1 MKTSTFAALLVL
13 ASTVVGASFAGGCV
27 GKIGEDDGSTIGGG
41 KGPGPGTNPGE
52 TPAGLRDPGN
62 KTIHRLNRV
71 EYDNTVRDLLGS
83 ALKPSTD
90 FPSDDHGYGYDNIAD
105 VLALSPLQLELYER
119 AAERLVDEAFAKPD
133 TVAKLIPCKLEEPA
147 CPKTV
152 IDAFAMRTFRRP
164 VTDEDST
171 KLLAFIDI
179 AKGEGQST
187 LEGVKLAMR
196 AALVSPHFIFR
207 IELDPDPADPK
218 AHELN
223 DYELASRLS
232 YFLWSSMPD
241 QALFASAAAGKLHE
255 PEELKAQAM
264 RMLADPRSESLVAN
278 FAGQWLHTRDLDE
291 YTVEAKIYP
300 GFDDTLRK
308 SMKRETELFFSAF
321 LKSDLDMK
329 GLLTADFTF
338 LDTRLATHYGVEA
351 PATPW
356 MKVTQ
361 DTTKRRGL
369 LGLGGILTMTSMPNR
384 TSPVKRGRWVLEQ
397 MLCTPPPPPPPG
409 VEGLKPEET
418 VMGTL
423 RQRMEAHRKQAVCS
437 SCHNMMDPIGFGLE
451 NFDGIGKF
459 RTDEAGIKIDAS
471 GKLPITGQVFN
482 GGGELAVA
490 LAEDSRVGR
499 CITQHLF
506 TYAMGRGAT
515 STDEIYLDEITG
527 NTKSSGNRMK
537 DLITQIVI
545 SEPFRMRR
553 AVGGAL

>member
-1 MKTSTFAALLVL
+1 MKTSTLAALFLL
-13 ASTVVGASFAGGCV
+13 GTGAVGASFGAGCV
-27 GKIGEDDGSTIGGG
+27 GAIGADDGSAIGS
-41 KGPGPGTNPGE
+41 GPGGPNGTNPPGTN
-52 TPAGLRDPGN
+52 PAGLRDPGS
-62 KTIHRLNRV
+62 KTIHRLNRA
-71 EYDNTVRDLLGS
+71 EYDNTVRDLLNT
-83 ALKPSTD
+83 ALRPSSD

-105 VLALSPLQLELYER
+105 VLSLSPLQLELYER

-133 TVAKLIPCKLEEPA
+133 MVAKLIPCKIEEDA
-147 CPKTV
+147 CAATA
-152 IDAFAMRTFRRP
+152 INAFATRAFRRP
-164 VTDEDST
+164 VTEDDTT
-171 KLLAFIDI
+171 KLLSFVAL
-179 AKGEGQST
+179 AKGEGQSA

-196 AALVSPHFIFR
+196 ATLVSPHFLFR
-207 IELDPDPADPK
+207 IELDPDPSSTAPH
-218 AHELN
+218 ALN

-241 QALFASAAAGKLHE
+241 QALFASAASGKLHE
-255 PEELKAQAM
+255 PEELKAQAL
-264 RMLADPRSESLVAN
+264 RMLNDPRSASMVEN

-291 YTVEAKIYP
+291 YTVEAKVYP

-308 SMKRETELFFSAF
+308 SMKKETELFFAEF
-321 LKSDLDMK
+321 LRGDLDMK
-329 GLLTADFTF
+329 GFLTADFTF
-338 LDTRLATHYGVEA
+338 VDNRLATHYGITA

-356 MKVTQ
+356 SKITM
-361 DTTKRRGL
+361 DTSKRRGL

-423 RQRMEAHRKQAVCS
+423 RQRMEAHRKQAVCA

-451 NFDGIGKF
+451 NFDGIGKW
-459 RTDEAGIKIDAS
+459 RTEEAGITIDAT
-471 GKLPITGQVFN
+471 GKLPITNQAFTGPS
-482 GGGELAVA
+482 ELASA
-490 LAEDSRVGR
+490 LAEDARVGR

-515 STDEIYLDEITG
+515 ATDEIYLDEISG
-527 NTKSSGNRMK
+527 NTKSSGNRMR
-537 DLITQIVI
+537 DLIMQIVT

-553 AVGGAL
+553 AGGAS